1 MRSATIT
8 AMLAIGTSIPAIG
21 EIEAPGPQ
29 GALRGTMILP
39 AQSAPMI
46 LIIPGSGPTDRD
58 GNNPQGVKA
67 APYRL
72 LAEGLGEQG
81 IGSVRID
88 KRGMFGSHAAVED
101 PNAVTVDDYVQDAG
115 VWIDV
120 IRSRTGAGC
129 VWLLGHSEGGL
140 VALAAAERL
149 KNVCGVIL
157 VATAGRPLGEVLR
170 EQLSANADIAHLMD
184 AASHA
189 IDELSAGRRVDASQ
203 IPPELSPLF
212 GQAVQN
218 FLISTFALDPAD
230 LASKPPKPILIMQGE
245 RDLQVSVADAKLLNE
260 AAPHAK
266 SVILPDTNHVLKTV
280 GSNDRNENIATY
292 FADNLPLAPG
302 VVDAISRFVKTH

>member
-8 AMLAIGTSIPAIG
+8 AMLALGTSIPVIG

-88 KRGMFGSHAAVED
+88 KRGMFGSHAAVGD

-149 KNVCGVIL
+149 ENVCGVIL

-170 EQLSANADIAHLMD
+170 EQLLANPNIAPLMD
-184 AASHA
+184 AANHA
-189 IDELSAGRRVDASQ
+189 IDELSVGRQVDASK
-203 IPPELSPLF
+203 IPPELAPLF
-212 GQAVQN
+212 GQPVQK

-230 LASKPPKPILIMQGE
+230 LAKKTSKPILVMQGE
-245 RDLQVSVADAKLLNE
+245 RDLQVSVADAKRLHE
-260 AAPHAK
+260 AAPHATPA
-266 SVILPDTNHVLKTV
+266 ILPDTNHVLKTV
-280 GSNDRNENIATY
+280 ASHDRNENIATY

-302 VVDAISRFVKTH
+302 VVDAISRFVKRH